1 MPGTKGPLWG
11 EQMLEGTEKEG
22 TVTSP
27 YDIMTEEILEWH
39 YDIPTE
45 ENCSE

>member
-11 EQMLEGTEKEG
+11 EKMLEGTGKEG

-27 YDIMTEEILEWH
+27 YDIITFLQRKIVLS
-39 YDIPTE
+39 
-45 ENCSE
+45 NL